1 MAYISFQPSDF
12 FNTNLWTGTGAEQTI
27 TGVGFQPD
35 FTWMKKRDGAD
46 NHALYDTARG
56 ATKRIMSNEP
66 DNKST
71 IAHGLKS
78 WTSDG
83 FVVGTDAEGN
93 ADTKT
98 YVGWNWKAG
107 TTSVPSGGTITPSA
121 VSLNTTSGISII
133 KYPGNITAGATIAHG
148 LGAIPEVIIV
158 KKLTATAAW
167 RVYYQNASVGKGMYL
182 TLSTSGSDTSDTTMW
197 NDTEA
202 TSTLLYLG
210 SNTDVNNTGTD
221 YIAYCF
227 TPIKGYSCFANFT
240 GAGGTHPFM
249 YCGFEPA
256 FVMAKNAESN
266 GKSWLVFDNKRPG
279 YNETNK
285 YMQANDN
292 AVETTGNACDFTSQG
307 FKVRVTT
314 GALNA
319 AGAPTFFMAFAAK
332 PFVSSNSIPNTAR

>member
-1 MAYISFQPSDF
+1 MAAYISFEPSDYF
-12 FNTNLWTGTGAEQTI
+12 STVLYTGNASTNIISSIGFDPAFTWIKERDGTNNQEVFDTVRGDDKHLETNLNNAEATESGAFAFGSDQFTLGNWTPVNGSGKLFA
-27 TGVGFQPD
+27 
-35 FTWMKKRDGAD
+35 
-46 NHALYDTARG
+46 
-56 ATKRIMSNEP
+56 S
-66 DNKST
+66 
-71 IAHGLKS
+71 
-78 WTSDG
+78 
-83 FVVGTDAEGN
+83 
-93 ADTKT
+93 
-98 YVGWNWKAG
+98 WNWKAG

-133 KYPGNITAGATIAHG
+133 KYVGNITAGATIAHG

-182 TLSTSGSDTSDTTMW
+182 TLNTSDSDTSDTTMW

-227 TPIKGYSCFANFT
+227 TSIKGYSCFSNFT

-256 FVMAKNAESN
+256 FVMAKNAESA
-266 GKSWLVFDNKRPG
+266 GKPWLVYDNKRPG

>member
-12 FNTNLWTGTGAEQTI
+12 FNTKLYEGNSSTQAI

-35 FTWMKKRDGAD
+35 WVWLKNRTDTNNNRIYDAVRGVENSIISDDTSAQSVSTGLTAFGAD
-46 NHALYDTARG
+46 
-56 ATKRIMSNEP
+56 
-66 DNKST
+66 
-71 IAHGLKS
+71 
-78 WTSDG
+78 G
-83 FVVGTDAEGN
+83 FTLGCTGSQNGTGHD
-93 ADTKT
+93 
-98 YVGWNWKAG
+98 YVSWNWKAG

-182 TLSTSGSDTSDTTMW
+182 TLNTDASDAGDTTMW

-210 SNTDVNNTGTD
+210 SNTDVNNVATD

-285 YMQANDN
+285 Y
-292 AVETTGNACDFTSQG
+292 VEADDAGAESTGNACDFTSQG

>member
-12 FNTNLWTGTGAEQTI
+12 FNTKLYTGNASTNI
-27 TGVGFQPD
+27 ISSIGFDPA
-35 FTWMKKRDGAD
+35 FTWIKERDGAN
-46 NHALYDTARG
+46 NHEVFDTVRG
-56 ATKRIMSNEP
+56 DDKHLETNLTNAEATESGAFAFGSDQFTLGN
-66 DNKST
+66 
-71 IAHGLKS
+71 
-78 WTSDG
+78 WTPVNGSG
-83 FVVGTDAEGN
+83 KLFAS
-93 ADTKT
+93 
-98 YVGWNWKAG
+98 WNWKAG

-182 TLSTSGSDTSDTTMW
+182 TLNTDASDAGDTTMW

-227 TPIKGYSCFANFT
+227 TSIKGYSCFSNFT

-285 YMQANDN
+285 Y
-292 AVETTGNACDFTSQG
+292 VEADDVGAESTGNACDFTSQG

>member
-1 MAYISFQPSDF
+1 MADISFQPSDF
-12 FNTNLWTGTGAEQTI
+12 FSTKLYTGTGSSNAQ

-35 FTWMKKRDGAD
+35 FSWVKQRSGTQ
-46 NHALYDTARG
+46 NHKLQDAVRGSTKVIQTNTTAG
-56 ATKRIMSNEP
+56 EATASNGMTSF
-66 DNKST
+66 D
-71 IAHGLKS
+71 
-78 WTSDG
+78 SDG
-83 FVVGTDAEGN
+83 FTVGTDSGWNEN
-93 ADTKT
+93 TET
-98 YVGWNWKAG
+98 YTSWNWKAG

-256 FVMAKNAESN
+256 FVMAKNAESA
-266 GKSWLVFDNKRPG
+266 GKPWLVYDNKRPG

-285 YMQANDN
+285 Y
-292 AVETTGNACDFTSQG
+292 VEADDPGAESTGNACDFTSQG

>member
-12 FNTNLWTGTGAEQTI
+12 FNTKLYTGDGSTQTI
-27 TGVGFQPD
+27 SGVGFQPD
-35 FTWMKKRDGAD
+35 LSWIKCRSDTEYHRVYDAVRGVHKE
-46 NHALYDTARG
+46 LYTNTTAAE
-56 ATKRIMSNEP
+56 ATNANSL
-66 DNKST
+66 T
-71 IAHGLKS
+71 S
-78 WTSDG
+78 WNADG
-83 FVVGTDAEGN
+83 FAVGTETGVN
-93 ADTKT
+93 ANTQT
-98 YVGWNWKAG
+98 FASWNWKAG
-107 TTSVPSGGTITPSA
+107 TTSVPSGGTITPAA

-133 KYPGNITAGATIAHG
+133 KYVGNITAGANIAHG

-158 KKLTATAAW
+158 KKLTATAGW
-167 RVYYQNASVGKGMYL
+167 RVYYQNASVGKGKYL
-182 TLSTSGSDTSDTTMW
+182 ELDVADSNDSDTTMW

-210 SNTDVNNTGTD
+210 TNTDVNNTGTD

-256 FVMAKNAESN
+256 FVMAKNCESN
-266 GKSWLVFDNKRPG
+266 GKPWLIYDNKRPG

-285 YMQANDN
+285 YLEANEQN
-292 AVETTGNACDFTSQG
+292 ATTTGNACDFTSQG

-314 GALNA
+314 EALNA